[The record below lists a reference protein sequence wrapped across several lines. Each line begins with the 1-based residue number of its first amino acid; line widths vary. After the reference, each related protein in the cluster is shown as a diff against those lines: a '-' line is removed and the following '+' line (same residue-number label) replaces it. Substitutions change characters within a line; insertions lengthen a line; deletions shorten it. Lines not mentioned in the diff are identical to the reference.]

1 LRDVDSQPYQAG
13 ERNELLHRLLQ
24 HDAMERVSSPAAERL
39 GVEPVDIRSGHCP
52 NVSQPDRLA
61 GILVDLDCPFG
72 FTHAGDG

>member
-1 LRDVDSQPYQAG
+1 
-13 ERNELLHRLLQ
+13 
-24 HDAMERVSSPAAERL
+24 MERVSSPAAERW
-39 GVEPVDIRSGHCP
+39 VEPVEILSGHCP